1 TATGVGGDGLLAGLD
16 LSGTTRTNA
25 GTTTDTWTFTDVTGN
40 YNNTSGTVSDVIA
53 KADATIL
60 VSPYSVTYDANA
72 HTASGTATGVG
83 SDGSLASLDLSGT
96 THTNAGTTTDTW
108 TFTDVTGNYNNTSG
122 TVSDVIA
129 KADATILVSP
139 YSVTYDSHAHTA
151 TGSATGVGS
160 DGALAGLDLSGTTHT
175 NAGTTTDTWTFT
187 DVTGNYNNATSTVT
201 DAIGQ
206 ASSTT
211 VVTFEAGPYVYRGTE
226 FGATAT
232 VTGAGGLS
240 ASVPVVLSG
249 NCTYVTTT
257 NGCT

>member
-16 LSGTTRTNA
+16 LSGTTHTNA

-83 SDGSLASLDLSGT
+83 SDGALAGLDLSGT
-96 THTNAGTTTDTW
+96 TRTNAGTTTDTWTFTDVTGNYNNSSGTVSDVIAKADATILVSPYSVTYDSHAHTATRSATGGGSSGALVGLDLSGTTRTNAGTTTDPW

-139 YSVTYDSHAHTA
+139 YSVTYDANAHTA
-151 TGSATGVGS
+151 SGTATGVGS
-160 DGALAGLDLSGTTHT
+160 DGA
-175 NAGTTTDTWTFT
+175 
-187 DVTGNYNNATSTVT
+187 
-201 DAIGQ
+201 
-206 ASSTT
+206 
-211 VVTFEAGPYVYRGTE
+211 
-226 FGATAT
+226 
-232 VTGAGGLS
+232 
-240 ASVPVVLSG
+240 
-249 NCTYVTTT
+249 
-257 NGCT
+257 